1 MVAVPHIQ
9 TLERISAPSI
19 KPITLEE
26 CKEQLRI
33 DGDADD
39 VYLTRLIGAATSYT
53 DALGVLGKAIIT
65 QTWRQWIGNNPSAVQ
80 LALGPA
86 QSLSA
91 VKYYDTDGVLQNAT
105 LSDFELVGLPSS
117 RIVRP
122 KSGYVWPTAQSRPDA
137 ICVEY
142 VCGYGD
148 AVSDVPEA
156 VRQGLLML
164 VAHWYESRETSVEK
178 QYADLPFGFNE
189 LIQIERGNWYG

>member
-1 MVAVPHIQ
+1 MTAVSQLQ
-9 TLERISAPSI
+9 TLERVSAPSI

-39 VYLTRLIGAATSYT
+39 VYLTRLIAAATSYA

-65 QTWRQWIGNNPSAVQ
+65 QTWRQWIGNNPSAVS
-80 LALGPA
+80 LALGPV

-91 VKYYDTDGVLQNAT
+91 VKYYDTDGVLQTAT
-105 LSDFELVGLPSS
+105 LSDFELVGLPNSP
-117 RIVRP
+117 VARP
-122 KSGYVWPTAQSRPDA
+122 KSGYVWPIAQSRPDA

-164 VAHWYESRETSVEK
+164 VAHWYENRETSVEK
-178 QYADLPFGFNE
+178 QYANLPFGFNE